1 MRVRRLAVAGL
12 LVLIAPA
19 PDVWAAPP
27 VSFGVELGVV
37 SRGIEEEGG
46 LVTGTVEAVAD
57 STRLTARVSVGLLPG
72 LTLYGEVGG
81 ADLSVDEFEG
91 YRSDMH
97 GSYGGGIRLSL
108 PNQASGRLPVAY
120 LDVRA
125 TRVATEDQL
134 LLDWCDDTAC
144 TTLTTR
150 PSEEELGW
158 TEYAVGLGIRGVMQ
172 GLRPFGGVQFSKVDG
187 TDVVRSTD
195 GSQLESSAD
204 VRESNSVG
212 FFFGADIPL
221 DRAERTAITFKF
233 SGIDENAF
241 RVGYKVVF

>member
-1 MRVRRLAVAGL
+1 MRGLAVAGL
-12 LVLIAPA
+12 LVLIAA
-19 PDVWAAPP
+19 PEAWAAPP

-37 SRGIEEEGG
+37 SRDIEEEGG
-46 LVTGTVEAVAD
+46 LVTGTAEGVAD
-57 STRLTARVSVGLLPG
+57 STRLTARVSVGLAPG

-97 GSYGGGIRLSL
+97 ASYGGGLRLSL
-108 PNQASGRLPVAY
+108 PGRARQAVTAY
-120 LDVRA
+120 VDLRA

-144 TTLTTR
+144 TTLTAR

-158 TEYAVGLGIRGVMQ
+158 TEYAVGFGIRGVMQ

-195 GSQLESSAD
+195 GSQLESRAD
-204 VRESNSVG
+204 VRESSSVG

-221 DRAERTAITFKF
+221 DRSELTAITFKF

>member
-1 MRVRRLAVAGL
+1 MKCLAVAGL
-12 LVLIAPA
+12 LVLIATA
-19 PDVWAAPP
+19 PDAFAAPP

-37 SRGIEEEGG
+37 SRDIEEEGG
-46 LVTGTVEAVAD
+46 LVAGTAEGVAD

-72 LTLYGEVGG
+72 FTLYGEVGG

-97 GSYGGGIRLSL
+97 ASYGGGVRLSL
-108 PNQASGRLPVAY
+108 PNRAGRLPVAY

-172 GLRPFGGVQFSKVDG
+172 GLHPFGGVQFSKVDG

-195 GSQLESSAD
+195 GSQLESQAD
-204 VRESNSVG
+204 VRESSSVG

-221 DRAERTAITFKF
+221 DRFERTVITFKF